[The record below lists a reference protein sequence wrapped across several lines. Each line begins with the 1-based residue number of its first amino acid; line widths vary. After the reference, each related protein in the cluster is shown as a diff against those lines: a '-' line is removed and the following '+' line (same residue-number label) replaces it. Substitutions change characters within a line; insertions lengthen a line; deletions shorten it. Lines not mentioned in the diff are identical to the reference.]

1 MSLRVFSWNSI
12 ISFPKFWYS
21 ARNSCEVLVTAR
33 LPVGK
38 NDLKI
43 KKMDQKQGFYH
54 LLKNLVIK
62 FYWICSVIN
71 IILFAVFL
79 HKSRSGKFLFLAYGP
94 KCSQPIRLQDFIIN
108 HICKNNVSPGV
119 SLEWIISFLQILA
132 WWY

>member
-1 MSLRVFSWNSI
+1 MSLQVFSWNSI
-12 ISFPKFWYS
+12 ISFSKFWYS

-62 FYWICSVIN
+62 FY
-71 IILFAVFL
+71 
-79 HKSRSGKFLFLAYGP
+79 
-94 KCSQPIRLQDFIIN
+94 
-108 HICKNNVSPGV
+108 
-119 SLEWIISFLQILA
+119 
-132 WWY
+132 